1 MSDPYRSV
9 PEPQQQ
15 APGAEAGISQADLI
29 AGAGALITFI
39 FSFLAFYEA
48 PGPGPSRNAWDTDT
62 SAFASTIPA
71 LLALALVVVVAL
83 GFAKVTL
90 PERVITFTWDQIK
103 ATWGI
108 SAAGIMIAFIATGPE
123 GIDKGLGFWFML
135 IGSLIMA
142 AGTIMK
148 LLGKGTSAVA
158 VGTPSSAPTGG
169 SATTPPPPPSGSA
182 PPPPPPAF

>member
-1 MSDPYRSV
+1 MSDPYRSA

-15 APGAEAGISQADLI
+15 APGATGRTAGAGISQADLI

-39 FSFLAFYEA
+39 FSFLAFF
-48 PGPGPSRNAWDTDT
+48 GSGDDSVNAWDT
-62 SAFASTIPA
+62 AFKGFSGAIPA
-71 LLALALVVVVAL
+71 VLAIALLLVVGL
-83 GFAKVTL
+83 GFAHVAF

-108 SAAGIMIAFIATGPE
+108 AAAGIMVSFIAAGPD
-123 GIDKGLGFWFML
+123 GLDKGIGFWFML

-148 LLGKGTSAVA
+148 LLGKGTSTVA
-158 VGTPSSAPTGG
+158 VGTPSSAPGEDGG
-169 SATTPPPPPSGSA
+169 SATTPPPPP
-182 PPPPPPAF
+182 PPAF